1 MQLSENAK
9 LFLCVF
15 IAFALLQNFDMQK
28 KVDAI
33 YKYNIAKFRQI
44 DADLA
49 KVHYG
54 QQGHA
59 SDVIVAKKIVLTSS
73 GTRSKTKPE
82 PESVPET
89 KPEPE
94 PESVPETKPEP
105 EPESVTETKPESVT
119 ETKPEPEPEQEPE
132 PESVPETKPEPE
144 PEQEPESVPETNDQ
158 PGLEI
163 EEDMI
168 AAAEQAAKEAEKLMN
183 EM

>member
-1 MQLSENAK
+1 MQLGENAK

-15 IAFALLQNFDMQK
+15 IAFALLQFFDMQK
-28 KVDAI
+28 RVDAI

-49 KVHYG
+49 KVHPHG

-73 GTRSKTKPE
+73 GTKS
-82 PESVPET
+82 ET

-105 EPESVTETKPESVT
+105 E
-119 ETKPEPEPEQEPE
+119 
-132 PESVPETKPEPE
+132 SVPETKPEPE
-144 PEQEPESVPETNDQ
+144 PEPVPETNDQ
-158 PGLEI
+158 SELET
-163 EEDMI
+163 EEDLI
-168 AAAEQAAKEAEKLMN
+168 AAAEQAAKEAEQLMN